1 MAGSDSLCVA
11 KNPLSQHIRSDMSP
25 VATLRF
31 NLPDE
36 QGEFDAAR
44 LGSQALLVLWE
55 IDQRC
60 WSLLKHGEP
69 TPEARKLAEEI
80 RGMIPGEMLE
90 V

>member
-1 MAGSDSLCVA
+1 
-11 KNPLSQHIRSDMSP
+11 MSP

-31 NLPDE
+31 TLPDE
-36 QGEFDAAR
+36 QGDYDAAR
-44 LGSQALLVLWE
+44 LGSKALLALWE
-55 IDQRC
+55 IDQKCR
-60 WSLLKHGEP
+60 SLLKHGDP

>member
-1 MAGSDSLCVA
+1 
-11 KNPLSQHIRSDMSP
+11 MSP

-31 NLPDE
+31 TLPDE

-44 LGSQALLVLWE
+44 LGSKALLVLWE

-60 WSLLKHGEP
+60 RSLLKHGEP

-80 RGMIPGEMLE
+80 RGMIDGELLD